1 MTGSKL
7 LSRAENQNARG
18 SEKPSRSGVVAV
30 KSRSVVD
37 VIAANAVADR
47 GNQLFLRAIERGDGH
62 HYILMM
68 VITGESHVSR
78 ERVEPLRHHV
88 TG

>member
-1 MTGSKL
+1 ML
-7 LSRAENQNARG
+7 LQQTRWRIDE
-18 SEKPSRSGVVAV
+18 
-30 KSRSVVD
+30 
-37 VIAANAVADR
+37 
-47 GNQLFLRAIERGDGH
+47 NQLFLPAIERGDGH
-62 HYILMM
+62 HYILMV